1 MILYF
6 ADRQLSIIGQASTNL
21 SRGLTFSDDCI
32 SEDVETGVA
41 VFECNVAFHDET
53 RADVERCTDVGN
65 YILMQYQD
73 ENKLFTIIDA
83 ELDTEAQQVYIYAE
97 DGGMDL
103 LNEVFGAYEAD
114 KDYPI
119 SHYMTMYA
127 GKAGFVIGSN
137 EAASLSRKLSWD
149 GEATAA
155 ERVAS
160 VATQFDGCEVSYSF
174 AIEGLAVTQKYINI
188 YKKRG
193 KDIGTPLVLNR
204 DVGKIVISKSI
215 GNLATALKCTG
226 GTPEGKEE
234 PITLNGYKYD
244 DGDFY
249 VDGDTLKS
257 RNALSRWNRYLWKNE
272 QSEQAGG
279 HIVRPYTYDTPEQKT
294 LCSHAITELK
304 KIRDVAV
311 NYEAE
316 ITKFPDGTKIGD
328 RITIVDDK
336 GGLYLS
342 TRILKLETCISEDTH
357 KATLGEFLIKG
368 SGISAMVKD
377 LAEKF
382 ASSANA
388 IPVARKALATAE
400 NAKTAAA
407 TAQASADAA
416 QLSADE
422 ANKGV
427 KDLQDQIGQA
437 TAAASLADQKIDDIE
452 SRIYTLN
459 VSLKNANDAAANAKT
474 AADTAQ
480 KKAEEAAQAAAN
492 AKLDAAAVNEAVII
506 AEEKAVTAT
515 EKAET
520 AQTTATAADAE
531 AKAAKATADAAK
543 LDAEKANADI
553 ANMGKELDTVSQT
566 MAAEYARKTDLTE
579 SEASLETK
587 ISQNAA
593 EISTTAKKVA
603 TVDETANT
611 AKEQAETAQKTAATA
626 KTQADQA
633 TADAVAAKTAADGA
647 AAAAASAQNE
657 ANTAKAAAETAKNVA
672 NKAETDLAAAKA
684 DLATVATRVDAT
696 EAEIATAQ
704 GAVQAAQTVA
714 DKAKADATAA
724 AEKAIAA
731 QSKADAA
738 VLDAT
743 NAQATANDAASKAA
757 IAQKLA
763 SEASGDASAA
773 INTANQAATVASE
786 AQTMANTAKNTA
798 DNAQAAADQAVTN
811 ATAAQTAANAAS
823 DKANKAAVDL
833 DAAKKNLADV
843 VLRVDST
850 VADVEAAKEAVAT
863 AQAAADKAKADA
875 VAAQT
880 TADTA
885 KANAAKAQTAAS
897 TAKTAA
903 DAAQAAADAAKLAAD
918 DAKAAADSLAV
929 RVTTAETKIKQ
940 TTEEIA
946 LMAKKTDVAEMLGG
960 YSTKQE
966 TEAAIKLESDSI
978 FSKVSS
984 THATKTALS
993 DVDETAKDAQST
1005 AGAAT
1010 ERVSVAESTIQQIA
1024 DAIAMLIT
1032 DDSGASL
1039 MTQTENG
1046 WTFNMA
1052 QISQTLDAA
1061 TTDINALSESLGGVD
1076 SLIKAL
1082 QQSVGDLGI
1091 LTDYVIVTTYKNK
1104 PCIELGES
1112 ENQFKLRITNTE
1124 IQFVD
1129 GTAIPAYITNKKLMI
1144 EQAEVKDELQFGGFV
1159 WKTRSNGN
1167 MGLMWKGV
1175 GS

>member
-474 AADTAQ
+474 AADTAL

-566 MAAEYARKTDLTE
+566 MAAEYARKTDLTA

-587 ISQNAA
+587 IAQNAA
-593 EISTTAKKVA
+593 EISTTAKNVA
-603 TVDETANT
+603 TIDETANT

-626 KTQADQA
+626 KTQAEQA

-657 ANTAKAAAETAKNVA
+657 ADTAK
-672 NKAETDLAAAKA
+672 
-684 DLATVATRVDAT
+684 
-696 EAEIATAQ
+696 
-704 GAVQAAQTVA
+704 
-714 DKAKADATAA
+714 AA

-786 AQTMANTAKNTA
+786 AQTMANTAKSTA

-1061 TTDINALSESLGGVD
+1061 TADINALSESLGGVD

-1112 ENQFKLRITNTE
+1112 ESQFKLRITNTE